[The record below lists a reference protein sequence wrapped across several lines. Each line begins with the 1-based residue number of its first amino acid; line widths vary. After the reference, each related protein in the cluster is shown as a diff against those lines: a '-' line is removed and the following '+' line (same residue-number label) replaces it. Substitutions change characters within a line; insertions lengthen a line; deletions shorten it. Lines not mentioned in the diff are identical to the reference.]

1 MKKIVTAV
9 SLFFCVNSVA
19 AFELKVPAQ
28 CDSNWASKTPMQ
40 QVAANKIS
48 KVYEAA
54 GIDPGRCYGWTNL
67 GSGDIWYDF
76 SRELKIHAIDTVKS
90 NYMGVWPLTRWPY
103 EVDDAEVAAIYAVEG
118 AQEGDV
124 WDRYESNRYLN
135 TETLGCLANIPLRY
149 GDLESDGVNE
159 LVLPLGNNDQ
169 QVDWVVFSPTA
180 GKIIFSARIALQD
193 FFEAPDNAWAYYLS
207 YAAGPKALMGKRAY
221 AKLYFSDF
229 DKNAK
234 ADILVWRKQYSS
246 LTKKNSSGKGFELKH
261 QNYRHYELI
270 NGEYLPQKTDSAT
283 IKNWLKTSKLTWQ
296 KGFPSTSECAG
307 QKGQLIPEMHDVLLN
322 DPDVLQ

>member
-1 MKKIVTAV
+1 MKRILVVVTFGFMAMHASSLDLNEAV
-9 SLFFCVNSVA
+9 ISRGKDTVRNEAERLASPIITSVI
-19 AFELKVPAQ
+19 
-28 CDSNWASKTPMQ
+28 N
-40 QVAANKIS
+40 ANGGK
-48 KVYEAA
+48 
-54 GIDPGRCYGWTNL
+54 PGRGLAYTNL
-67 GSGDIWYDF
+67 GGGNHWY
-76 SRELKIHAIDTVKS
+76 RLYNKMVIV
-90 NYMGVWPLTRWPY
+90 GVEASAQSLIGRWPLTRWPY

-207 YAAGPKALMGKRAY
+207 DAAGPKALMGKRAY

-234 ADILVWRKQYSS
+234 EDILVWRKQYSS
-246 LTKKNSSGKGFELKH
+246 LTKKNSSVKGFKLKH

-296 KGFPSTSECAG
+296 KGFPSISECAG